1 MNVTLDKTGNVTA
14 TVAVEILESDYALKV
29 KDEIKRLRAKSN
41 LKGFRPGMA
50 PMSLIQR
57 MYGKQVKGE
66 VINDTVSEALTKYI
80 HDNKINILAEPMIV
94 KEDIDIDNGT
104 DFTFHFNIGLAPEL
118 KVDVAALKIPYYNI
132 EISDEMLNNQLDS
145 LADRFGH
152 QVAGDVVDDRALVKG
167 SLIELDENGQP
178 KADGLTV
185 ESTMVSPEYFRSDD
199 QRKLFIGKKIGDK
212 VTFNPWATCEGNAA
226 EMASM
231 LNVER
236 EKADV
241 KSDFEMEIK
250 EILVHKKAEQNQELY
265 DAVFGKGKIADEAAY
280 IQAVK
285 GMITNQLRGDS
296 NYRFTVDT
304 EAALRK
310 QVGDIELPVE
320 FLEKFLVL
328 SNPDKYNEENVK
340 EEVTKMIPSLEW
352 QIIRENAAKVLGVKV
367 EDDDLLNT
375 AKAIAAQQFAQYG
388 MRYLPD
394 DMIERYAKENILA
407 NKDYHQELVAR
418 AVEEKL
424 YAAIRATAKVAEKTI
439 SVKEFQKLFD
449 KDAK

>member
-14 TVAVEILESDYALKV
+14 T
-29 KDEIKRLRAKSN
+29 
-41 LKGFRPGMA
+41 
-50 PMSLIQR
+50 R

-250 EILVHKKAEQNQELY
+250 EILVHKKAEQKY
-265 DAVFGKGKIADEAAY
+265 S
-280 IQAVK
+280 
-285 GMITNQLRGDS
+285 TN
-296 NYRFTVDT
+296 NY
-304 EAALRK
+304 
-310 QVGDIELPVE
+310 PNHNS
-320 FLEKFLVL
+320 KF
-328 SNPDKYNEENVK
+328 
-340 EEVTKMIPSLEW
+340 
-352 QIIRENAAKVLGVKV
+352 
-367 EDDDLLNT
+367 
-375 AKAIAAQQFAQYG
+375 
-388 MRYLPD
+388 
-394 DMIERYAKENILA
+394 
-407 NKDYHQELVAR
+407 
-418 AVEEKL
+418 
-424 YAAIRATAKVAEKTI
+424 
-439 SVKEFQKLFD
+439 
-449 KDAK
+449 